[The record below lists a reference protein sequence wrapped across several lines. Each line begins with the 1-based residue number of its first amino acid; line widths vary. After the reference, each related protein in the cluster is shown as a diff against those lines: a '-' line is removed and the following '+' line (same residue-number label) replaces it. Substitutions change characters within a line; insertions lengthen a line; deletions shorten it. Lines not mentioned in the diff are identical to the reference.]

1 MDSNYKTF
9 VRIQNLTFSIYAN
22 TNVIKGLANIEK
34 PFVLFLNKTKHIIK
48 PTSTW
53 FTWNNFRFFKTLC
66 TRGSLMTKFT
76 NFDMEKNL
84 KYIFTS
90 NKMLVIHKWSMI
102 YTNKHTITKH
112 VMKVGNNVMLMLNF
126 ICWKLDWWWESKLK
140 PFSHTLN
147 D

>member
-9 VRIQNLTFSIYAN
+9 VIIQNLTFSIYVN
-22 TNVIKGLANIEK
+22 TNVIKGLINIEK

-48 PTSTW
+48 PTNTW
-53 FTWNNFRFFKTLC
+53 STWNNFRFFKTLC

-90 NKMLVIHKWSMI
+90 NKMLVIHKCSMI

-112 VMKVGNNVMLMLNF
+112 VMKVGNNVMLMLTF
-126 ICWKLDWWWESKLK
+126 ICWKLDWWWPSKLK
-140 PFSHTLN
+140 PFLHTLN